1 MAWFNISLILLSY
14 PALHSDIGVI
24 TLNFNNIVDS
34 NTSFTF
40 AWINAKIGDF
50 RNNMY
55 VAVTQSQN
63 FLNVTHFGTLEF

>member
-14 PALHSDIGVI
+14 PALHSDIEVI
-24 TLNFNNIVDS
+24 TLNFNNIVNS
-34 NTSFTF
+34 NTFFTF
-40 AWINAKIGDF
+40 AKIGDF

-55 VAVTQSQN
+55 VAVTQSEN